1 MERLN
6 RRQTE
11 SHQVYL
17 NGRGAKEEGEANYSD
32 YPESR
37 ESKAKPSDGAVSGEA
52 EFTQTIPSRERARR
66 SQANCHIK
74 IEANAISGKIT
85 CLFFQKK
92 HLPLQRDSKHRKRKA
107 KTDSMAKYGTILVVD
122 DNTSIFTTLEI
133 CLDGVFDRILTLTK
147 PESILTMLEQE
158 TVDVVLLDMNFSL
171 GVNNGQEGLLW
182 VQAVHRRHPH
192 IPIVLMTAYA
202 DVKLAVKGLKSG
214 AVDFVTK
221 PWDNH
226 DLIRVLK
233 DAVDASTEVVP
244 LEKMEEEHVRK
255 VVDKCHGNISK
266 AAELLEIS
274 RQRLYKK
281 LGK

>member
-1 MERLN
+1 MWK
-6 RRQTE
+6 
-11 SHQVYL
+11 S
-17 NGRGAKEEGEANYSD
+17 ANFVLM
-32 YPESR
+32 
-37 ESKAKPSDGAVSGEA
+37 K
-52 EFTQTIPSRERARR
+52 
-66 SQANCHIK
+66 N
-74 IEANAISGKIT
+74 
-85 CLFFQKK
+85 
-92 HLPLQRDSKHRKRKA
+92 
-107 KTDSMAKYGTILVVD
+107 YGTILVVD
-122 DNTSIFTTLEI
+122 DNESVFTTLEI
-133 CLDGVFDRILTLTK
+133 CLDGVFDRIMTLSR
-147 PESILTMLEQE
+147 PENILSLLEQE
-158 TVDVVLLDMNFSL
+158 RIDVILLDMNFSL

-182 VQAVHRRHPH
+182 VQAVHRRHPD

-226 DLIRVLK
+226 ELIRVLK
-233 DAVDASTEVVP
+233 DAVDASTEVTP
-244 LEKMEEEHVRK
+244 LAKMEEDHVRK